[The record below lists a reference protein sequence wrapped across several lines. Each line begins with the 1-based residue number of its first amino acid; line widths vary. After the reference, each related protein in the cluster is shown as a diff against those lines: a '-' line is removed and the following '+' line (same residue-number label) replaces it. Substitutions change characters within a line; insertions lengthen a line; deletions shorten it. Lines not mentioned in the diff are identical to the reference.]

1 MPTASLLSASAALD
15 IPNWV
20 EISAIAFGALAGAL
34 TGVRVHFDIAGVM
47 FLAVSCG
54 LGGGVIRDV
63 LLQEGTPIALTDRWY
78 LPTSLAAGL
87 IGIVLGRM
95 TEAAKNRFGLTF
107 VLVDAVCLSAFALLG
122 ADRAVAAELPVVSCV
137 LVGVVTGTGGAIIR
151 DIVVNEPPELFL
163 PGSFYAFAAAGGCI
177 IYVIGLRSDI
187 PSVPLAVVCFAAVI
201 GIRVLST
208 HRRWRT
214 TSADALDL
222 SHRVAR
228 IRRPPRG

>member
-1 MPTASLLSASAALD
+1 MTAAPLVGATSALD

-34 TGVRVHFDIAGVM
+34 TGLRVRFDIAGVM
-47 FLAVSCG
+47 FLSVACG
-54 LGGGVIRDV
+54 LGGGLIRDV
-63 LLQEGTPIALTDRWY
+63 LLQEGTPVALTDHWY
-78 LPTSLAAGL
+78 LPTALAAGL
-87 IGIVLGRM
+87 VGIVLGRV

-122 ADRAVAAELPVVSCV
+122 ADRAIAADLPAVSCV
-137 LVGVVTGTGGAIIR
+137 LVGVVTGTGGAIVR

-163 PGSFYAFAAAGGCI
+163 PGSFYALAAAGGCA
-177 IYVIGLRSDI
+177 IYVVGLRTGI
-187 PSVPLAVVCFAAVI
+187 RSVPVAVVCFAAII
-201 GIRVLST
+201 GVRVLSA

-214 TSADALDL
+214 TAADALDL

-228 IRRPPRG
+228 IRRPPRR